1 MLQNTLLIAVILFG
15 ILDAVLMYLIILG
28 GNMSKSQEEKQNEED
43 EEIDFLKKLRY
54 NDTKMEGKRG
64 KNLYK

>member
-1 MLQNTLLIAVILFG
+1 MSQDIFLIAVILFG
-15 ILDAVLMYLIILG
+15 ILITNVMYLIILG
-28 GNMSKSQEEKQNEED
+28 GNMNKTQEEKQNDED

-54 NDTKMEGKRG
+54 NDTKVEGKRG